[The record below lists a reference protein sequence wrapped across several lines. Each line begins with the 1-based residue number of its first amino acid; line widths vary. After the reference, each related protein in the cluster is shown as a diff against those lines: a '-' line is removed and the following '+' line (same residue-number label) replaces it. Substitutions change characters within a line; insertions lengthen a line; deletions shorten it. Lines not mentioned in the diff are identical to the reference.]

1 MKDLKVK
8 VLSNAP
14 IASGIYRM
22 EFALPEET
30 EGMRCGKFLNISVGD
45 GAHLLRRPIAIC
57 EYEKDR
63 AAICYQIK
71 GEGTFSLYLFDKN
84 ININQFP
91 DSYKRGLRKE
101 LKNDNNK

>member
-45 GAHLLRRPIAIC
+45 GRASPSPSDRDLRI
-57 EYEKDR
+57 
-63 AAICYQIK
+63 
-71 GEGTFSLYLFDKN
+71 
-84 ININQFP
+84 
-91 DSYKRGLRKE
+91 
-101 LKNDNNK
+101 

>member
-45 GAHLLRRPIAIC
+45 GAHLLRRPIAI
-57 EYEKDR
+57 
-63 AAICYQIK
+63 
-71 GEGTFSLYLFDKN
+71 
-84 ININQFP
+84 
-91 DSYKRGLRKE
+91 
-101 LKNDNNK
+101 